1 MSDYRLRRERKR
13 YLLRPGTQPV
23 IMQRGRPPTR
33 GKSPQP
39 PELVDQ
45 QTTKA
50 LAGCSGALIFAVL
63 GIGLVLFLGED
74 SIKELMDGAV
84 GNHGSMRTLLKI
96 GFVIGIGVFMVIAKA
111 IYSLIRRK

>member
-1 MSDYRLRRERKR
+1 M
-13 YLLRPGTQPV
+13 
-23 IMQRGRPPTR
+23 
-33 GKSPQP
+33 
-39 PELVDQ
+39 
-45 QTTKA
+45 
-50 LAGCSGALIFAVL
+50 L